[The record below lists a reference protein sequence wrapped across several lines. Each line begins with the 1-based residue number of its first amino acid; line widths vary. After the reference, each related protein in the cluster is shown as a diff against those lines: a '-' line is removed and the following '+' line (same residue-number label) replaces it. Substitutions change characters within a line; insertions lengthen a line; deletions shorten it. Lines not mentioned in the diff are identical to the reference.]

1 VRARV
6 VVAIAIAG
14 CGRIDFESSAR
25 PDCTV
30 AGPGEPCMSLMLG
43 DVSWQDAVTACEQLD
58 PPAHLATIT
67 NTDDNLAAAALAARI
82 PFESEDTNQRQ
93 RMWIGGNS
101 LAAVGIWKWIT
112 EEPFGYTNW
121 RVGQPGSPTTE
132 RCLVLLG
139 SQGGLWD
146 DRPCAYEYE
155 AYLCE
160 RDE

>member
-1 VRARV
+1 